1 MNKEKQA
8 YEAPSSELLVVR
20 FERNV
25 MSGGAVQANGTRQGN
40 VLNSGSY
47 DFDDWD

>member
-8 YEAPSSELLVVR
+8 YKAPSSELLVVR

-25 MSGGAVQANGTRQGN
+25 MSDQGVASLQSWIQESDEN
-40 VLNSGSY
+40 DL
-47 DFDDWD
+47 DF